1 MGASVTD
8 PYGALDAARRRFAE
22 STDFTVAIEEEF
34 QILDATSLGLV
45 NRYAELRDRADR
57 SVLAEHVAGE
67 LIASEIEVKTGRC
80 ESFPEAVRRLHEHRR
95 TIVELADDLGLA
107 LCPTGTHPFS
117 PWWEQE
123 IIDTPHYR
131 VVEGQLR
138 YVAWRNNTFG
148 IHLHV
153 GVRDAD
159 RAMAVCGA
167 LRSVLP
173 ELLAVSASSPWLEGR
188 HTHLRST
195 RTQIFTRMFPRCG
208 VPDVFASWAEYDGFV
223 RFLLETGSIREH
235 TEIWWSVR
243 PHQAFGTVEIRIC
256 DGQPDASHA
265 IALSALQLA
274 LVAHFAAL
282 YDAGEPLPSHPA
294 RDVEENL
301 WRAIRWGMSREL
313 IDLDARRAEPAAER
327 VAALVQR
334 CRPQIDALG
343 LAPYLEPLDG
353 LLADGDL
360 ASRLSARLDEGEDLQ
375 TLFAEQVRL
384 TRSSIDQPTGAAS

>member
-1 MGASVTD
+1 MGASVND
-8 PYGALDAARRRFAE
+8 PRAALDGARQRFAE
-22 STDFTVAIEEEF
+22 STDLTVAIEEEF
-34 QILDATSLGLV
+34 QILDASSHRLV
-45 NRYAELRDRADR
+45 NRYADLRERADR
-57 SVLAEHVAGE
+57 SPLAEHVAGE
-67 LIASEIEVKTGRC
+67 LISSEIEVKTGRC
-80 ESFPEAVRRLHEHRR
+80 ESFDEAARRLRAHRR
-95 TIVELADDLGLA
+95 TLLELADELNLA
-107 LCPTGTHPFS
+107 LCTSGTHPFS

-131 VVEGQLR
+131 IVEGQLR

-148 IHLHV
+148 IHVHV

-208 VPDVFASWAEYDGFV
+208 VPDVFGSWGEYDRFV
-223 RFLLETGSIREH
+223 RFLLDTGSIREH

-256 DGQPDASHA
+256 DGLPDIGHA
-265 IALSALQLA
+265 IAVAALQYA

-282 YDAGEPLPSHPA
+282 YDAGEPLPAHPA
-294 RDVEENL
+294 RDIEENL
-301 WRAIRWGMSREL
+301 WRAIRWGTSQEL

-334 CRPQIDALG
+334 CRPQIESLG

-353 LLADGDL
+353 LLHDGDH
-360 ASRLSARLDEGEDLQ
+360 ASRLSTRLEEGEDLH